1 MDDDEDEEEDDDG
14 DGDDGDGDGDDD
26 DVSSLLVFLFGVSS
40 LLFCPWLCF
49 FVFAF
54 TSFFQLLLFFAGTGV
69 FSLMAFLFFC
79 WCFSNAVFPLC
90 PFLC

>member
-54 TSFFQLLLFFAGTGV
+54 TSFFFSCCFSLLELV
-69 FSLMAFLFFC
+69 FSL
-79 WCFSNAVFPLC
+79 
-90 PFLC
+90 